1 MFIFIAAPL
10 VEADK
15 ETDEQNYL
23 LWRIE
28 NGVAEGSTEIPKG
41 VYFLFDGIRWLF
53 SICRPSMLQY
63 NILLFSIYLVNF
75 LKTFSV
81 LMAIYCASVIL
92 LCPGVV

>member
-1 MFIFIAAPL
+1 MVQMFYITVSLSVSAPL

-41 VYFLFDGIRWLF
+41 TYCKICFLVRETHSSLADYSG
-53 SICRPSMLQY
+53 
-63 NILLFSIYLVNF
+63 
-75 LKTFSV
+75 
-81 LMAIYCASVIL
+81 
-92 LCPGVV
+92 

>member
-1 MFIFIAAPL
+1 MFTASQTFLLIKLHMFIFIAAPL

-41 VYFLFDGIRWLF
+41 A
-53 SICRPSMLQY
+53 S
-63 NILLFSIYLVNF
+63 LLPL
-75 LKTFSV
+75 
-81 LMAIYCASVIL
+81 
-92 LCPGVV
+92 